1 MKALS
6 TLYSRHRA
14 GVLAAL
20 AAGLCLVLAALLW
33 LAQVRPNAAKSLST
47 RLSDDY
53 TLQSDPIEDGVTQTF
68 STDED
73 LLAIGFVFGTAGDQ
87 PAGALELT
95 LADADTGEVLARS
108 TGEMAN
114 IIPGQY
120 TALGLDAPVAGVAG
134 RRYLVT
140 LAPAYSG
147 EGRLTIG
154 HSDGATLWEDTLT
167 VNGQAV
173 DGTLALL
180 ITTRTIGGFLSR
192 FFLAVAVA
200 AAALAFL
207 GIRAALRHK
216 IALHKL
222 VFGLVLGF
230 GLLYCA
236 VLPPYAAPDEKYH
249 INQSFTLACRWA
261 NLFSEEDWRM
271 GNVPINTSYR
281 REHDQNALLQNEN
294 TTVFTWQEMTENLLT
309 LSPDAF
315 DSHVELA
322 EYQTDRNPLLY
333 LVSAAGVFLGF
344 VLRLGFVPTLLL
356 GRLANLL
363 LFAALAAV
371 AVRWAPFGRRVLA
384 AAALLPMTLHLA
396 ASFSRD
402 SVLLGLAFAFTGL
415 CLRAIFGDEGKPMA
429 APLALGLALCGVLL
443 APAKVVYLPL
453 AALFLLVPAVRL
465 GRRPALKKAAYALAC
480 LALVFLLN
488 GAMLAGQL
496 SPEPAQAEAETTSAE
511 TVAAETVA
519 AAPQHAAPEP
529 ETTAAAA
536 DTGET
541 AADDYLAA
549 MPEDYYERT
558 PEGFVKRL
566 YYCVERR
573 TDVAES
579 EIAFWAQALREGDV
593 TAALL
598 GQSFFFSPAEMEST
612 ALTDEEFI
620 RAAALCYLD
629 RDTLRE
635 KPDEAAGTLELFA
648 EIGRVA
654 FFKGYYSSEECAN
667 LMAESGIQPG
677 MEDAARYPLDRSE
690 LAAEV
695 EAARAVRATQ
705 STAAPEDEITF
716 TPGYILTH
724 IPATVLLVVRT
735 LAAETDDALRGLV
748 GGLLSYN
755 SLELGWGWVIAL
767 YLLLA
772 FAALPAEGEG
782 EGSGPLAGRYR
793 VLCLLAAL
801 CCCALVLAGCIVWTP
816 TYYET
821 VYGFQGRYLLPVLPL
836 ALLAG
841 APRGIRLPGGRE
853 AEGQLVTALCLV
865 QVGVLLNIMLAV
877 IAR

>member
-53 TLQSDPIEDGVTQTF
+53 TLQSDPIENGVTQTF

-120 TALGLDAPVAGVAG
+120 TALGLDAPVAGTVG

-402 SVLLGLAFAFTGL
+402 SVLLGLAFAFTGI

-612 ALTDEEFI
+612 SLTDEEFI

>member
-20 AAGLCLVLAALLW
+20 AAGLCLVLAVLLW

-140 LAPAYSG
+140 LVPAYSG

-167 VNGQAV
+167 INGQAV

-511 TVAAETVA
+511 TVAA
-519 AAPQHAAPEP
+519 APQHAAPEP
-529 ETTAAAA
+529 ERTAAAA

>member
-120 TALGLDAPVAGVAG
+120 TALGLDAPVAGTAG

-465 GRRPALKKAAYALAC
+465 GRCPALKKAAYALAC

-496 SPEPAQAEAETTSAE
+496 SPEPAQAEAETTS
-511 TVAAETVA
+511 AETVA

-612 ALTDEEFI
+612 SLTDEEFI

>member
-20 AAGLCLVLAALLW
+20 AAGLCLVLAVLLW

-140 LAPAYSG
+140 LVPAYSG

-167 VNGQAV
+167 INGQAV

-356 GRLANLL
+356 GRFANLL

-511 TVAAETVA
+511 TVAA
-519 AAPQHAAPEP
+519 APQHAAPEP
-529 ETTAAAA
+529 ERTAAAA

>member
-53 TLQSDPIEDGVTQTF
+53 TLQSDPIENGVTQTF

-140 LAPAYSG
+140 LAPVYSG

-192 FFLAVAVA
+192 FFLAVAAA

-207 GIRAALRHK
+207 GIRAALQHK

-496 SPEPAQAEAETTSAE
+496 SPESAQAEAETTS
-511 TVAAETVA
+511 AETVA